1 MQATHDA
8 WRHTKKTSKSVVNAP
23 RSLVRMLGRFGGP
36 QYGSSNDLLQAD
48 EEDFNRSLLGQRDE
62 FVHSY
67 S

>member
-1 MQATHDA
+1 MQRTQDA

-23 RSLVRMLGRFGGP
+23 RSLVRMLGRFGGANC
-36 QYGSSNDLLQAD
+36 GSGNDMVHA
-48 EEDFNRSLLGQRDE
+48 EEDGINGSLLGQRDE